1 MCIFPGSHGGF
12 EQQAIGPTY
21 VPRTKALM
29 EPMSGQSHFRVVRR
43 LTMREDKTG
52 QYTVEQLQQEYAVS
66 LAKAVEVLDR
76 YGGDRAIIEKLLK
89 RCPHRND
96 EADH

>member
-1 MCIFPGSHGGF
+1 
-12 EQQAIGPTY
+12 
-21 VPRTKALM
+21 
-29 EPMSGQSHFRVVRR
+29 
-43 LTMREDKTG
+43 MREDKTG

-89 RCPHRND
+89 RFPHRND